1 MEDRDDGI
9 KECAKECEKSCAELE
24 RVLEEPEMRGDLYE
38 LMDVLAETAR
48 KLHGLAWRTGATKR
62 KQLLLSASRVRFGK
76 QDVGGTWDE

>member
-1 MEDRDDGI
+1 MDRDDGI
-9 KECAKECEKSCAELE
+9 KECAEECEESCAELE
-24 RVLEEPEMRGDLYE
+24 RVLREPEIVRSDLHE